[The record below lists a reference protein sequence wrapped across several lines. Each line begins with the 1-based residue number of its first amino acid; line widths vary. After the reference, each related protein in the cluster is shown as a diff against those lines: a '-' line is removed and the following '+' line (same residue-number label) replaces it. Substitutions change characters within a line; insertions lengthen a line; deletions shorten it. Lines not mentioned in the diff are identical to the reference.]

1 MRKSAENKGLI
12 INQTVELELLISV
25 TIVFASFQFT
35 DWVEGVTAFLYN
47 NNIYEESAITLVIAF
62 VGIFSSILLPLSV
75 GVHFILRVYWLALVS
90 LKESFDKQRKQ
101 QITLKSPYNKIMA
114 QNLGTDKQ
122 IYQIDQ
128 ISSSLFAFSFLMLFV
143 FAFFLI
149 AGITFSWLII
159 VLIRLAKVY
168 VWLEP
173 LLIVFVIL
181 MVMLTLLN
189 VIDFLT
195 LGTFRR
201 SKKAWVRKGFYPIY
215 RFFGWITFSFLYR
228 GIYYQLMRKIPRK
241 ILMGFILIFV
251 LVPIAVTGGS
261 FRSNVVIPTDRINR
275 VLDAELDIAYNQ
287 LYEEN
292 FQEPMP
298 IYYPYIPQFHIPR
311 DQHHI
316 PLSFPMSTKLE
327 EFLLDTCEH
336 VVAYDNRGFAYAR
349 NSTSFNATDSTR
361 KPPRQFM
368 ADAIACFD
376 QHLTLYLDEQLLD
389 QTQFYFHTH
398 NEYGRLL
405 ISTMIALDSISPG
418 HHYLRLTGGVIV
430 EEESIDIPFFKD

>member
-1 MRKSAENKGLI
+1 MRKLSENKGLI

-47 NNIYEESAITLVIAF
+47 NNIYEESVIAFSIAF

-75 GVHFILRVYWLALVS
+75 GVHFILRVYWLALIS
-90 LKESFDKQRKQ
+90 LKASFDKQRKQ

-143 FAFFLI
+143 FAFFLL

-159 VLIRLAKVY
+159 ALFRLTSAY
-168 VWLEP
+168 VWLESM
-173 LLIVFVIL
+173 LIVMVIL
-181 MVMLTLLN
+181 LAALALLN
-189 VIDFLT
+189 AIDFIT

-215 RFFGWITFSFLYR
+215 RFFGWMTFSFLYR
-228 GIYYQLMRKIPRK
+228 GVYYQLMRKIPRR

-251 LVPIAVTGGS
+251 IVPIAVTGGS
-261 FRSNVVIPTDRINR
+261 FRSNVVIPTDRLQR
-275 VLDAELDIAYNQ
+275 VLDAESDIVYNQ

-292 FQEPMP
+292 FREHMP
-298 IYYPYIPQFHIPR
+298 IYYPYIPQYHIAR
-311 DQHHI
+311 NQHHM
-316 PLSFPMSTKLE
+316 PLSIPMSTKLE
-327 EFLLDTCEH
+327 EFLLDTCEN
-336 VVAYDNRGFAYAR
+336 VVSYDKRGFVYAR
-349 NSTSFNATDSTR
+349 NSISFRANDSTR
-361 KPPRQFM
+361 KAPRKFM
-368 ADAIACFD
+368 EDAMACFD
-376 QHLTLYLDEQLLD
+376 QHLTLYLDGQLLD
-389 QTQFYFHTH
+389 QTRFYFHTH

-418 HHYLRLTGGVIV
+418 HHYLRLTGGAIV